1 MGKKPCLNKMERDLV
16 VRMRAK
22 GKSCRAI
29 AEYIG
34 RSKSAVASCRLVT
47 QKNQDAAAIL
57 IKLNGQTVTT
67 AQKMGW
73 RPKTLSGSLYFQTIK
88 TRRVNSS
95 DFSFF
100 PPFEIAPMKQG
111 PKPIWSSK
119 KTDRFLAHLDRLQ
132 KRSQGQVRRSQGQ
145 VGLQRYAVAS
155 QLQIGVASRKLTR
168 KFLNR
173 FLWAA
178 GHFS

>member
-34 RSKSAVASCRLVT
+34 RSKSAVASCKLVT
-47 QKNQDAAAIL
+47 QTNREAAAIL

-67 AQKMGW
+67 DQKMGW
-73 RPKTLSGSLYFQTIK
+73 RPKTLSGSLYFQTIE

-119 KTDRFLAHLDRLQ
+119 TTDRFLAHLDRLQ
-132 KRSQGQVRRSQGQ
+132 KKAKA
-145 VGLQRYAVAS
+145 RYAEAK
-155 QLQIGVASRKLTR
+155 AR
-168 KFLNR
+168 
-173 FLWAA
+173 WACKDTQ
-178 GHFS
+178 

>member
-1 MGKKPCLNKMERDLV
+1 MGKKPRLNKMERGLV

-29 AEYIG
+29 AEYLG

-47 QKNQDAAAIL
+47 QKNREAAAIL
-57 IKLNGQTVTT
+57 IKLNGQTATT

-73 RPKTLSGSLYFQTIK
+73 RPKTFNGSLYFQTIK
-88 TRRVNSS
+88 TRRVDSS

-119 KTDRFLAHLDRLQ
+119 TTDRFLAHLDRLQ
-132 KRSQGQVRRSQGQ
+132 KKANA
-145 VGLQRYAVAS
+145 RYAEAK
-155 QLQIGVASRKLTR
+155 AR
-168 KFLNR
+168 
-173 FLWAA
+173 WACKDTQ
-178 GHFS
+178 

>member
-1 MGKKPCLNKMERDLV
+1 MGKKPRLNKMERDLV

-34 RSKSAVASCRLVT
+34 RSKSAVASCRLAT
-47 QKNQDAAAIL
+47 QKNQDVAAIL

-67 AQKMGW
+67 AQNTGW
-73 RPKTLSGSLYFQTIK
+73 RPKTLSGSLFFQTIE

-100 PPFEIAPMKQG
+100 PPFENARVKQG
-111 PKPIWSSK
+111 PKPRLSSK
-119 KTDRFLAHLDRLQ
+119 TTDRCLAHLDRLR
-132 KRSQGQVRRSQGQ
+132 KK
-145 VGLQRYAVAS
+145 AKAS
-155 QLQIGVASRKLTR
+155 CAEAKAT
-168 KFLNR
+168 
-173 FLWAA
+173 WACKDTQ
-178 GHFS
+178 